1 MTGFGNFLISFYCF
15 SERRAGREHGAEAEG
30 SPQKKD
36 RPCKRGTAATVKM
49 KKVLFGLLL
58 YFDD

>member
-1 MTGFGNFLISFYCF
+1 MNGFGNFLISFYCF

-30 SPQKKD
+30 SQKKD
-36 RPCKRGTAATVKM
+36 RPCKRGTAATVKT
-49 KKVLFGLLL
+49 KKVLFELML